1 MSDDLAFSQVREDWW
16 IEWQVLDRLAIAQPS
31 RPLRVLLV
39 ASGGCTALSLLGH
52 PAIGQIDAIDANPA
66 AIHLVELRKQAL
78 LLLSS
83 EEINCLVGSGDRSRQ
98 DQRLGLYDRVRS
110 YLPTDSQ
117 VFWDQR
123 RDQISAGVNQAGR
136 FEQLFRKLATRFA
149 EAGLSPLEDPD
160 AAIASPQW
168 QPIFDAVF
176 ERQKLVDMF
185 GAAAVNYSMD
195 RSFGEHFGAV
205 FAQAMQRFEPME
217 NYFLTQIWADRY
229 IAHFDGG
236 PLYLEAS
243 AQAIMRPRLSQLQL
257 HTGEF
262 MQELAKLTQLTQ
274 TYDLIQFSNLSDWM
288 PIPAL
293 NAMLQNIQARLAP
306 GGATI
311 GRRLNGDH
319 NLADVM
325 AAHFKVDRPFSQQL
339 QTDDRSFFYSEV
351 VVGWR

>member
-16 IEWQVLDRLAIAQPS
+16 VEWQVLDRLAVAQPD

-83 EEINCLVGSGDRSRQ
+83 EELNCLVGSGDRSRQ

-110 YLPTDSQ
+110 SLPTSSQ

-123 RDQISAGVNQAGR
+123 RDQISAGVNQVGR
-136 FEQLFRKLATRFA
+136 FEQLFRELATRFA

-176 ERQKLVDMF
+176 ERQKLIDTF
-185 GAAAVNYSMD
+185 GPAAVNYSMD

-205 FAQAMQRFEPME
+205 FAQAMQRFEPTE
-217 NYFLTQIWADRY
+217 TYFLTQIWADRY
-229 IAHFDGG
+229 IKHFDGG
-236 PLYLEAS
+236 PLYLQAA
-243 AQAIMRPRLSQLQL
+243 AQEIMRPRLSQLRL
-257 HTGEF
+257 HLGEF
-262 MQELAKLTQLTQ
+262 IEQLAQLTEP
-274 TYDLIQFSNLSDWM
+274 YDLIQFSNLSDWM
-288 PIPAL
+288 PLPAL
-293 NAMLQNIQARLAP
+293 NAMLQTIQAHLRP

-319 NLADVM
+319 HLTDVM
-325 AAHFKVDRPFSQQL
+325 AAHFNVDRPFSQKL